1 MDRKKKILYLILGNI
16 LIGIGIG
23 FCRLAAM
30 GVDPYACQNLS
41 LSLMFQDMGLRFMTF
56 GTCQLIMNIII
67 FAVVILT
74 MRFKY
79 IGAGTVIN
87 MVCVGYIADFVC
99 FLYGKIGISSGI
111 VIRIILLAAGI
122 IVLTLGVAMYM
133 LADMGLAPYDTI
145 AYIIMKYTKDKVSFR
160 VGRILT
166 DLTAVIVGVVV
177 CIVCGR
183 SILAVLGIGT
193 IVSVLFNGPLI
204 QWFIGLLSGRK
215 NGEGK

>member
-1 MDRKKKILYLILGNI
+1 MDRNKKILYLILGNI

-41 LSLMFQDMGLRFMTF
+41 LSLMFRQDVGLDFMTF

-67 FAVVILT
+67 FVIVILT
-74 MRFKY
+74 MGFKY

-87 MVCVGYIADFVC
+87 MVCVGYIADIVC
-99 FLYGKIGISSGI
+99 FLYEKLTIPSGLI
-111 VIRIILLAAGI
+111 IRIVLLVSGI

-145 AYIIMKYTKDKVSFR
+145 AYIIMKYTKDKISFR

-177 CIVCGR
+177 CIICGR
-183 SILAVLGIGT
+183 SLLMVLGAGT
-193 IVSVLFNGPLI
+193 IINVLFNGPLI
-204 QWFIGLLSGRK
+204 QWFKDKLA
-215 NGEGK
+215 